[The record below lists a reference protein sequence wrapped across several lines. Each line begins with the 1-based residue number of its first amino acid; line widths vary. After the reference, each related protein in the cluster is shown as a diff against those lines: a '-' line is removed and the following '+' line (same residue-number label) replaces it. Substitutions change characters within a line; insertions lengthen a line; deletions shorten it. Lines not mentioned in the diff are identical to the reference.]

1 MIKDGYKNKKIV
13 NCFDG
18 VDIRPG
24 RRVGNTTRQVDKA
37 IDLLFQGKTVL
48 VEDHAVIVNGA
59 SSNASQFLMDEIV
72 KRLKLIHNI
81 KNEYIIIKRP
91 LIELRIP
98 ASLSFLQVYGS

>member
-24 RRVGNTTRQVDKA
+24 RGVGNTTRQVDKA

-48 VEDHAVIVNGA
+48 VEDHAVGA